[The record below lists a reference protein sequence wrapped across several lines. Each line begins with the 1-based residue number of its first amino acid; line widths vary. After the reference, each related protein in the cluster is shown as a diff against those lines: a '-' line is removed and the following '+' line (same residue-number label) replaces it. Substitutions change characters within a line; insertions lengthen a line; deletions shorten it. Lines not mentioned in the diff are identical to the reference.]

1 MITPKIFSPNF
12 FSDHRSVIA
21 ATLAHFSV
29 DVYSGMLPLILLILT
44 DPLRMTYAQ
53 VGLVS
58 MSFTLTSSLS
68 QPLFG
73 WLGDRYGHRW
83 LTVAAVAMIAT
94 TVGVMRFVNEYVWLI
109 VLALIAGLGSGAF
122 HPQGATLAA
131 HAPRELRG
139 RAASIFMLGG
149 NSGYALGP
157 IFGARVF
164 ALAGAFLPG
173 VFALIGIAQAALVG
187 WIIPPQTREEPKLKT
202 LVAKSVQPFVASIAV
217 TLGLV
222 IFLRAWIHS
231 SVTTY
236 IPQVYKSLG
245 FSTDAAG
252 QILFNILLPVAIG
265 GLIGGT
271 LSDKVGRRR
280 ILILS
285 TALAGPALWG
295 LLQTANETSFL
306 LAPLLGLTLGASI
319 PVTLVM
325 AQSLIPRGMGMMS
338 GVVFGFT
345 FIAGGIGVAI
355 NGLIADQFGIVPTM
369 TLNAALLI
377 IAAALALFLPRD

>member
-1 MITPKIFSPNF
+1 MVAPKIFSLKI
-12 FSDHRSVIA
+12 FSDYRSVFA

-29 DVYSGMLPLILLILT
+29 DVYSGMLPLILLLLT

-73 WLGDRYGHRW
+73 WLGDRFGHRG
-83 LTVAAVAMIAT
+83 LTIAAVATIAM
-94 TVGVMRFVNEYVWLI
+94 TVGAMRFVNEYAWLI

-157 IFGARVF
+157 IFGTRAF
-164 ALAGAFLPG
+164 ALAGAFLPVMLALVG
-173 VFALIGIAQAALVG
+173 VAQAALVG
-187 WIIPPQTREEPKLKT
+187 WIIPPQTREEAKPKIVTTT
-202 LVAKSVQPFVASIAV
+202 LARPFVASVAI
-217 TLGLV
+217 TLGVV
-222 IFLRAWIHS
+222 IFLRSWIHS

-236 IPQVYKSLG
+236 IPQAYKSLG
-245 FSTDAAG
+245 FSPDAAG
-252 QILFNILLPVAIG
+252 QILFNILLPVALG

-285 TALAGPALWG
+285 TGLAGPALWG

-306 LAPLLGLTLGASI
+306 IAPLLGLTLGASI

-355 NGLIADQFGIVPTM
+355 NGLLADQIGIVPTM
-369 TLNAALLI
+369 TFNAALLI